1 MANPYATYQT
11 NSVTTALP
19 QDLTLMLY
27 EGLIKFSMLAKRSIE
42 QGLIEQKNTNIQKA
56 QAIIL
61 ELQLTLNQSIALSKD
76 LNNLYDYMQGRLI
89 DANVKNDVVAID
101 EVIGFAEEFRETWKE
116 AMKLARQR

>member
-1 MANPYATYQT
+1 MNPYATYQS

-27 EGLIKFSMLAKRSIE
+27 EGLIKFAMMAKRNIE
-42 QGLIEQKNTNIQKA
+42 QGNIQDKNTYIQKA
-56 QAIIL
+56 QAIIM
-61 ELQLTLNQSIALSKD
+61 ELQLTLNKSISLSTD

-89 DANVKNDVVAID
+89 DANIKNDVAAID

>member
-1 MANPYATYQT
+1 MNPYATYQT

-27 EGLIKFSMLAKRSIE
+27 EGLIKFAMMAKRNIE
-42 QGLIEQKNTNIQKA
+42 QGNIQDKNTYIQKA
-56 QAIIL
+56 QAIIM
-61 ELQLTLNQSIALSKD
+61 ELQLTLNKSIALSTD

-89 DANVKNDVVAID
+89 DANIKNDVAAID

>member
-27 EGLIKFSMLAKRSIE
+27 EGLIKFSMLAKRAIE

-89 DANVKNDVVAID
+89 DANVKNDVGAID
-101 EVIGFAEEFRETWKE
+101 EVISFAEEFRETWKE

>member
-1 MANPYATYQT
+1 MNPYATYQT

-27 EGLIKFSMLAKRSIE
+27 EGLIKFAMMAKRNIE
-42 QGLIEQKNTNIQKA
+42 QGNIQDKNTYIQKA
-56 QAIIL
+56 QAIIM
-61 ELQLTLNQSIALSKD
+61 ELQLTLNKSISLSTD

-89 DANVKNDVVAID
+89 DANIKNDVAAID

>member
-1 MANPYATYQT
+1 MNPYATYQT

-27 EGLIKFSMLAKRSIE
+27 EGLIKFSMLAKRAIE
-42 QGLIEQKNTNIQKA
+42 QKMIEQKNTNIQKA
-56 QAIIL
+56 QAIIT

-76 LNNLYDYMQGRLI
+76 LNSLYDYMQTRLI
-89 DANVKNDVVAID
+89 DANVKNDLVAIN

-116 AMKLARQR
+116 AMNLARQR

>member
-1 MANPYATYQT
+1 MNPYATYQT

-27 EGLIKFSMLAKRSIE
+27 EGLIKFAMLSKRSIE
-42 QGLIEQKNTNIQKA
+42 QGLIEQKNMNIQKA

>member
-1 MANPYATYQT
+1 MNPYATYQT

-27 EGLIKFSMLAKRSIE
+27 EGLIKFSMLAKRAIE
-42 QGLIEQKNTNIQKA
+42 QKMIEQKNTNIQKA
-56 QAIIL
+56 QAIIS

-76 LNNLYDYMQGRLI
+76 LNSLYDYMQNRLI
-89 DANVKNDVVAID
+89 DANVKNDLVAID

>member
-27 EGLIKFSMLAKRSIE
+27 EGLIKFSMLAKRAIE

>member
-1 MANPYATYQT
+1 MNPYATYQT
-11 NSVTTALP
+11 NSITTALP

-27 EGLIKFSMLAKRSIE
+27 EGLIKFAMLSKRSIE

-56 QAIIL
+56 QAIIM

-76 LNNLYDYMQGRLI
+76 LNNLYDYMQSRLV
-89 DANVKNDVVAID
+89 DANIKNDVAAID

>member
-27 EGLIKFSMLAKRSIE
+27 EGLIKFSMLAKRAIE

-101 EVIGFAEEFRETWKE
+101 EVISFAEEFRETWKE

>member
-1 MANPYATYQT
+1 MNPYATYQT

-27 EGLIKFSMLAKRSIE
+27 EGLIKFTMLAKRNIE
-42 QGLIEQKNTNIQKA
+42 NGLIQEKNTNIQKA
-56 QAIIL
+56 QAIIM

-76 LNNLYDYMQGRLI
+76 LNSLYDYMQSRLI
-89 DANVKNDVVAID
+89 DANVQNDVVAID

>member
-1 MANPYATYQT
+1 MNPYATYQT

-27 EGLIKFSMLAKRSIE
+27 EGLIKFTMLAKRNIE
-42 QGLIEQKNTNIQKA
+42 NGLIQEKNTNIQKA
-56 QAIIL
+56 QAIIM

-76 LNNLYDYMQGRLI
+76 LNNLYDYMQSRLI
-89 DANVKNDVVAID
+89 DANVQNDVVAID

>member
-27 EGLIKFSMLAKRSIE
+27 EGLIKFSMLAKRAIE

-89 DANVKNDVVAID
+89 DANVKNDVAAID

>member
-1 MANPYATYQT
+1 MNPYATYQT

-27 EGLIKFSMLAKRSIE
+27 EGLIKFSMLAKRAIE
-42 QGLIEQKNTNIQKA
+42 QKMIEQKNTNIQKA
-56 QAIIL
+56 QAIIS

-76 LNNLYDYMQGRLI
+76 LNALYDYMQVRLV
-89 DANVKNDVVAID
+89 DANIKNDVVAIE

-116 AMKLARQR
+116 AMKLAKQR

>member
-1 MANPYATYQT
+1 MNPYATYQT

-27 EGLIKFSMLAKRSIE
+27 EGLIKFAMMAKRNIE
-42 QGLIEQKNTNIQKA
+42 QGNIQDKNTYIQKA
-56 QAIIL
+56 QAIIM
-61 ELQLTLNQSIALSKD
+61 ELQLTLNKSIALSTD

-89 DANVKNDVVAID
+89 DANIKNDVTAID

>member
-1 MANPYATYQT
+1 MNPYATYQT

-27 EGLIKFSMLAKRSIE
+27 EGLIKFTMLAKRSIE
-42 QGLIEQKNTNIQKA
+42 NGLIQEKNTNIQKA
-56 QAIIL
+56 QSIIM

-76 LNNLYDYMQGRLI
+76 LNNLYDYMQSRLV
-89 DANVKNDVVAID
+89 DANVQNDVVAID
-101 EVIGFAEEFRETWKE
+101 EVLGFAEEFRETWKE

>member
-1 MANPYATYQT
+1 MNPYATYQT

-27 EGLIKFSMLAKRSIE
+27 EGLIKFSMLAKRAIE
-42 QGLIEQKNTNIQKA
+42 QKMIEQKNTNIQKA
-56 QAIIL
+56 QAIIT

-76 LNNLYDYMQGRLI
+76 LNSLYDYMQTRLI
-89 DANVKNDVVAID
+89 DANVKNDLVAIE

>member
-27 EGLIKFSMLAKRSIE
+27 EGLIKFAMLSKRSIE

-101 EVIGFAEEFRETWKE
+101 EVISFAEEFRETWKE

>member
-27 EGLIKFSMLAKRSIE
+27 EGLIKFSMLAKRAIE

-61 ELQLTLNQSIALSKD
+61 ELQLTLNQSIALSKE

>member
-1 MANPYATYQT
+1 MNPYATYQT

-27 EGLIKFSMLAKRSIE
+27 EGLIKFSMLAKRAIE
-42 QGLIEQKNTNIQKA
+42 QKMIEQKNTNIQKA
-56 QAIIL
+56 QAIVT

-76 LNNLYDYMQGRLI
+76 LNSLYDYMQTRLM
-89 DANVKNDVVAID
+89 DANVKNDLVAID

>member
-42 QGLIEQKNTNIQKA
+42 QGIIEQKNTNIQKA

>member
-27 EGLIKFSMLAKRSIE
+27 EGLIKFAMLSKRSIE

-89 DANVKNDVVAID
+89 DANVKNDVVALD

>member
-1 MANPYATYQT
+1 MNPYATYQT

-27 EGLIKFSMLAKRSIE
+27 EGLIKFAMMAKCNIE
-42 QGLIEQKNTNIQKA
+42 QGNIQDKNTYIQKA
-56 QAIIL
+56 QAIIM
-61 ELQLTLNQSIALSKD
+61 ELQLTLNKSISLSTD

-89 DANVKNDVVAID
+89 DANIKNDVTAID

>member
-27 EGLIKFSMLAKRSIE
+27 EGLIKFSMLAKRAIE
-42 QGLIEQKNTNIQKA
+42 QNLIEQKNTNIQKA

-89 DANVKNDVVAID
+89 DANVKNDIVAID

>member
-89 DANVKNDVVAID
+89 DANVKNNVVAID

>member
-27 EGLIKFSMLAKRSIE
+27 EGLIKFAMLSKRSIE

>member
-1 MANPYATYQT
+1 MNPYATYQT

-27 EGLIKFSMLAKRSIE
+27 EGLIKFSMLAKRAIE
-42 QGLIEQKNTNIQKA
+42 QKMIEQKNTNIQKA
-56 QAIIL
+56 QAIIT

-76 LNNLYDYMQGRLI
+76 LNSLYDYMQTRLI
-89 DANVKNDVVAID
+89 DANVQNDLVAID

>member
-27 EGLIKFSMLAKRSIE
+27 EGLIKFSMLAKRAIE
-42 QGLIEQKNTNIQKA
+42 QNLIEQKNTNIQKA
-56 QAIIL
+56 QAIVM

-89 DANVKNDVVAID
+89 DANVKNDIVAID

>member
-1 MANPYATYQT
+1 MANPYVTYQT

-27 EGLIKFSMLAKRSIE
+27 EGLIKFSMLAKRAIE
-42 QGLIEQKNTNIQKA
+42 QNLIEQKNTNIQKA

>member
-1 MANPYATYQT
+1 MNPYATYQT

-27 EGLIKFSMLAKRSIE
+27 EGLIKFSMLAKRNIE
-42 QGLIEQKNTNIQKA
+42 NGLIQEKNTNIQKA
-56 QAIIL
+56 QAIIS

-76 LNNLYDYMQGRLI
+76 LNILYDFMQSRLI
-89 DANVKNDVVAID
+89 DANIQNDLVAID
-101 EVIGFAEEFRETWKE
+101 EVIAFAEEFRETWKE

>member
-1 MANPYATYQT
+1 MNPYATYQT

-27 EGLIKFSMLAKRSIE
+27 EGLTKFSMLAKRAIE
-42 QGLIEQKNTNIQKA
+42 QKLIEQKNTNIQKA
-56 QAIIL
+56 QAIIT

-76 LNNLYDYMQGRLI
+76 LNSLYDYMQTRLI
-89 DANVKNDVVAID
+89 DANVKNDLVAID

>member
-1 MANPYATYQT
+1 MNPYATYQT

-27 EGLIKFSMLAKRSIE
+27 EGLIKFSMLAKRAIE
-42 QGLIEQKNTNIQKA
+42 QKMIEQKNTNIQKA
-56 QAIIL
+56 QAIIS

-76 LNNLYDYMQGRLI
+76 LNSLYDYMQTRLI
-89 DANVKNDVVAID
+89 DANIKNDLVAIE

>member
-1 MANPYATYQT
+1 MNPYATYQT

-27 EGLIKFSMLAKRSIE
+27 EGLIKFSMLAKRAIE
-42 QGLIEQKNTNIQKA
+42 QKMIEQKNTNIQKA
-56 QAIIL
+56 QAIIS

-76 LNNLYDYMQGRLI
+76 LNSLYNYMQTRLI
-89 DANVKNDVVAID
+89 DANVKNDLVAID

>member
-27 EGLIKFSMLAKRSIE
+27 EGLIKFAMLSKRSIE

-76 LNNLYDYMQGRLI
+76 LNNLYDYMQDRLI

>member
-1 MANPYATYQT
+1 MNPYATYQS

-27 EGLIKFSMLAKRSIE
+27 EGLIKFAMMAKRNIE
-42 QGLIEQKNTNIQKA
+42 QGNIQEKNMYIQKA
-56 QAIIL
+56 QAIIT
-61 ELQLTLNQSIALSKD
+61 ELQLTLNKSISLSTD

-89 DANVKNDVVAID
+89 DANIKNDVTAID

>member
-1 MANPYATYQT
+1 MNPYATYQT
-11 NSVTTALP
+11 NSITTALP

-27 EGLIKFSMLAKRSIE
+27 EGLIKFSMLAKRAIE
-42 QGLIEQKNTNIQKA
+42 QKMIEQKNTNIQKA
-56 QAIIL
+56 QAIIS

-76 LNNLYDYMQGRLI
+76 LNSLYDYMQTRLI
-89 DANVKNDVVAID
+89 DANIKNDLVAIE

>member
-1 MANPYATYQT
+1 MNPYATYQT

-27 EGLIKFSMLAKRSIE
+27 EGLIKFAMMAKRSIE
-42 QGLIEQKNTNIQKA
+42 QGNIQDKNTYIQKA
-56 QAIIL
+56 QAIIM
-61 ELQLTLNQSIALSKD
+61 ELQLTLNKSISLSND

-89 DANVKNDVVAID
+89 DANIKNDVTAID

>member
-1 MANPYATYQT
+1 MANPYATYQS

-27 EGLIKFSMLAKRSIE
+27 EGLIKFAMMAKRNIE
-42 QGLIEQKNTNIQKA
+42 QGNIQEKNTYVQKA
-56 QAIIL
+56 QAIIM
-61 ELQLTLNQSIALSKD
+61 ELQLTLNKSIALSTD

-89 DANVKNDVVAID
+89 DANIKNDVTAID

>member
-1 MANPYATYQT
+1 MNPYATYQT

-27 EGLIKFSMLAKRSIE
+27 EGLIKFAMLAKRSIE

-56 QAIIL
+56 QAIIS

-76 LNNLYDYMQGRLI
+76 LNALYDYMQGRLI
-89 DANVKNDVVAID
+89 DANVQNDVVAIE

-116 AMKLARQR
+116 AMKLAKQR